1 MRWNGT
7 VFAPIWEAIV
17 GEELYDHRM
26 DTEPF
31 DIDHFE
37 GQNLAAESVMEEV
50 KAELAVALRR
60 GWRSALP
67 P

>member
-37 GQNLAAESVMEEV
+37 GQNLAAEFVMEEV
-50 KAELAVALRR
+50 KAELTVALRR